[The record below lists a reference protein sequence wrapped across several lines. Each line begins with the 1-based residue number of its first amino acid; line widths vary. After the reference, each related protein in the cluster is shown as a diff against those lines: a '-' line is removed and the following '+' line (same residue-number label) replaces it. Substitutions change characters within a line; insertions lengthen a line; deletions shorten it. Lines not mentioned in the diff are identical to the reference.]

1 MKNFSKIIVVL
12 FAFLFISNVANAQY
26 VYGPRDTVETSITQA
41 LDQIVEHANSQS
53 KNGEALLWIGASSQV
68 VGLCTMYIPYFS
80 KKTNMTGYE
89 KYDTA
94 FYITGATFIAVG
106 TVLDI
111 IGIHKMID
119 GALDR
124 RGVRISATAAG
135 FTVDF

>member
-1 MKNFSKIIVVL
+1 MKIFIKTIIAI
-12 FAFLFISNVANAQY
+12 FAFLLISNVANAQY
-26 VYGPRDTVETSITQA
+26 VYGPRDTVETSITKN
-41 LDQIVEHANSQS
+41 LDEIVEHANSQT
-53 KNGEALLWIGASSQV
+53 KTGEALLWIGASSQV

-80 KKTNMTGYE
+80 KKNNMSGYE
-89 KYDTA
+89 KYNTA

-111 IGIHKMID
+111 IGIHKMVD

>member
-1 MKNFSKIIVVL
+1 MKIFIKTIIAI
-12 FAFLFISNVANAQY
+12 FAFLLISNVANAQY
-26 VYGPRDTVETSITQA
+26 VYGPRDTVEASITKN
-41 LDQIVEHANSQS
+41 LDEIVEHANNQT
-53 KNGEALLWIGASSQV
+53 KTGEALLWIGASSQV

-80 KKTNMTGYE
+80 KKNNMSGYE

-111 IGIHKMID
+111 IGIHKMVD

-135 FTVDF
+135 FTLDF